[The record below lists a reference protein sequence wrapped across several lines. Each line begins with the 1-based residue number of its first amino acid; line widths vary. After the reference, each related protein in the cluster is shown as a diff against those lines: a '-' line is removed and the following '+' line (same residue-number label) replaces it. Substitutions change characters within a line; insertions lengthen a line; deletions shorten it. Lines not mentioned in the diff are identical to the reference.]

1 MATRQVVGIDEVG
14 RGPWAGPLVAAA
26 VLAGGDDFSER
37 IIDSKRLPAEAREE
51 LLEDIQTCSRRIGIG
66 WASPR
71 YIDVYGLTAAT
82 TQAMGS
88 AVAQLGRLSPATAI
102 LMDGHYN
109 YLPEQSGIET
119 HIKGDGSQ
127 PVISAASI
135 VAKVLRDRF
144 MHQLAGLFP
153 AYGFEQH
160 VGYGTP
166 GHRQKLYNH
175 GPCRWHRYSFTPVK
189 TISGK

>member
-14 RGPWAGPLVAAA
+14 RGPWAGPLVAVA
-26 VLAGGDDFSER
+26 VLAGGGAFSER
-37 IIDSKRLPAEAREE
+37 IIDSKRLSAAVREE
-51 LLEDIQTCSRRIGIG
+51 LLEDIQTCAGRIGIG
-66 WASPR
+66 WSSPR
-71 YIDVYGLTAAT
+71 FIDEYGLTPAT
-82 TQAMGS
+82 TQAMG
-88 AVAQLGRLSPATAI
+88 AAIAQLGRLSPTTTI

-109 YLPEQSGIET
+109 YLPEQPGIET

-144 MHQLAGLFP
+144 MRRLGGLFP

-166 GHRQKLYNH
+166 RHRQKLHDH
-175 GPCRWHRYSFTPVK
+175 GPCQWHRYSFSPVK
-189 TISGK
+189 SISSK

>member
-26 VLAGGDDFSER
+26 VLADGDAFSER
-37 IIDSKRLPAEAREE
+37 IIDSKRLPAEGREV
-51 LLEDIQTCSRRIGIG
+51 LLEDIQTCSGRIGIG

-71 YIDVYGLTAAT
+71 FIDAYGLTAAT
-82 TQAMGS
+82 TQAMGT
-88 AVAQLGRLSPATAI
+88 AVAQLDTLPPATAM

-109 YLPEQSGIET
+109 YLPEQPGIET
-119 HIKGDGSQ
+119 HIKGDDSQ

-153 AYGFEQH
+153 DYGFEQH

-166 GHRQKLYNH
+166 GHRQKLHDH
-175 GPCRWHRYSFTPVK
+175 GPCRWHRYSFAPVQ